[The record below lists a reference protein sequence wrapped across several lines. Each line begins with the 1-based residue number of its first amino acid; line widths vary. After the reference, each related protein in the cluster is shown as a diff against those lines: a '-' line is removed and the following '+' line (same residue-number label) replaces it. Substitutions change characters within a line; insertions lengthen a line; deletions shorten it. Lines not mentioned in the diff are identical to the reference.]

1 MAIGQMIEESAGTF
15 LDVEAGIRGGV
26 HDVALGDVIPSHVE
40 LDALKKLA
48 RKQCYRAADVIEIEL
63 AGYEAL
69 GGLLEHF
76 IPAVVPGNEARKARP
91 EREQKALELLRQR
104 GVHVDEPSQYSRI
117 LRVTDYV
124 SGMTDRHALATYRRL
139 KGIAIPGRIG

>member
-1 MAIGQMIEESAGTF
+1 MPHSP
-15 LDVEAGIRGGV
+15 DNN
-26 HDVALGDVIPSHVE
+26 
-40 LDALKKLA
+40 
-48 RKQCYRAADVIEIEL
+48 AADVIEIEL

-76 IPAVVPGNEARKARP
+76 IPAVVPDEASREGRP
-91 EREQKALELLRQR
+91 GREKKALELLRQR
-104 GVHVDEPSQYSRI
+104 GVRIDEPSRYSRI